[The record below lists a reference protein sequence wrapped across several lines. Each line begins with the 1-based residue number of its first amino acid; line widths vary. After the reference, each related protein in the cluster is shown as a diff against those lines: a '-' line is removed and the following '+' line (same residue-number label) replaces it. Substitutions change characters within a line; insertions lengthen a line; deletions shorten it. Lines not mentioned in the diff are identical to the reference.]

1 MIQVAEAWVQLL
13 DCVVWRR
20 SGFFGTS
27 ARRKKGL
34 RYVRDVLFVKKK
46 NGPSSRFVG
55 KSNDMTFRQIHVDL
69 VSWYILFHRKLIIPK
84 LTSQEFQMCVVGIT
98 GSRGSSPTV
107 GTLKSEETLSKQLNS
122 SANKPQYCS
131 SISYN
136 INSAN

>member
-46 NGPSSRFVG
+46 RSFFAVRG